1 MNFGEL
7 FDKGGVAMWPLLFLS
22 VISLGTVVE
31 RCIFWFKIWMNEGA
45 IVDRVLDAVRRDLDS
60 GGKIAKKS
68 KKQPIGRFL
77 GAPFKLKEPDPEV
90 FKLALETAADEELTS
105 MRKGEKILEAAIALA
120 PLLGLLG
127 TVLGLIDSLG
137 SLQLGDIGTDAG
149 AGVTGGI
156 GNALISTA
164 TGLVI
169 AIINLAFY
177 RLFQGILLQQV
188 KLFRRVGN
196 ELELLYRQKW
206 SGQETTGLRYRE
218 DIYGDGGGDGDDEDE
233 DEDDED

>member
-7 FDKGGVAMWPLLFLS
+7 FDKGGVAMGPLLFLS
-22 VISLGTVVE
+22 VLSLGTVVE
-31 RCIFWFKIWMNEGA
+31 RCVFWIKIWLNERA
-45 IVDRVLDAVRRDLDS
+45 IVDRVLDAVKRDWEA
-60 GGKIAKKS
+60 GAAIAKKS

-77 GAPFKLKEPDPEV
+77 SAPFKLKEPDPEV
-90 FKLALETAADEELTS
+90 FKLALETAADEELTA
-105 MRKGEKILEAAIALA
+105 MRKGEKILEATIALA

-164 TGLVI
+164 TGLII

-177 RLFQGILLQQV
+177 RLFQGVLLQQV

-206 SGQETTGLRYRE
+206 AGQEPTGLSTA
-218 DIYGDGGGDGDDEDE
+218 DDGDE
-233 DEDDED
+233 DEDDE